1 MSGNKPRTLVVAGL
15 GLGQILAWG
24 SSYYLLAILAE
35 PVTADTGWPATL
47 VVAGLSIGLVT
58 SALVA
63 PRVGSRIGQGHGRRL
78 LVLSAALL
86 SAGLVLMAVS
96 PALWVY
102 LAAWIVI
109 GLGMGTGLYSSAF
122 AALGLLY
129 GESARTP
136 ITALT
141 LFGGLA
147 STICWPLSLYLVSE
161 IGWRGTCG
169 VYAALQLLVTIP
181 LYLWVLPQ
189 RRLNEPVRKTIGVAV
204 RPVDVRSRRPSGT
217 CVVLLTSIVTLS
229 GLITTTM
236 SVHLFTL
243 LGAAGFGMAAALAL
257 ATLVGP
263 SQVGIRLVEL
273 LFAKGYHPLWTM
285 AASVLLV
292 GLGLGILSAGLP
304 LYALIMILYGAGIG
318 LASVAHG
325 TVPLAVFGAEGYA
338 SLMGR
343 IALPALLAQAA
354 APPLGTLLINTIGA
368 SATSMTLAL
377 AAVAN
382 IGLVVWMMLL
392 THFQSVRVRAASVL
406 TPGASGGK
414 RAIIH

>member
-96 PALWVY
+96 PTLWVY
-102 LAAWIVI
+102 LVAWIAI

-189 RRLNEPVRKTIGVAV
+189 RRLNEPARKNTGVAV

-217 CVVLLTSIVTLS
+217 SVALLTSIVTLS

-236 SVHLFTL
+236 SVHMFTL

-263 SQVGIRLVEL
+263 SQVGIRFVEL
-273 LFAKGYHPLWTM
+273 LFAKGHHPLWTM

-292 GLGLGILSAGLP
+292 GLGLGILSADLP

-318 LASVAHG
+318 LASIAHG

-354 APPLGTLLINTIGA
+354 APPLGTLLIDTIGA
-368 SATSMTLAL
+368 GATSMALAL

-392 THFQSVRVRAASVL
+392 THFQSVRVRAGSVL
-406 TPGASGGK
+406 TPGAGSGK

>member
-1 MSGNKPRTLVVAGL
+1 V
-15 GLGQILAWG
+15 GQILAWG

-58 SALVA
+58 SAFVA

-78 LVLSAALL
+78 LILSAALL

-96 PALWVY
+96 PVLWVY
-102 LAAWIVI
+102 LVAWVVI

-122 AALGLLY
+122 ATLGQLY
-129 GESARTP
+129 GESARTS

-169 VYAALQLLVTIP
+169 VYAALQLVVTIP
-181 LYLWVLPQ
+181 LYLWVLPRRRINEPARENTGGAVRIVNVRP
-189 RRLNEPVRKTIGVAV
+189 RRL
-204 RPVDVRSRRPSGT
+204 SGT
-217 CVVLLTSIVTLS
+217 SVVLLTSIVTLS

-236 SVHLFTL
+236 SVHMFTL
-243 LGAAGFGMAAALAL
+243 LGAVGFGMAAALAL

-263 SQVGIRLVEL
+263 SQVGIRFVEL
-273 LFAKGYHPLWTM
+273 LFGKRHHPLWTM

-292 GLGLGILSAGLP
+292 GLGLGTLSAGLP

-318 LASVAHG
+318 LASIAHG

-354 APPLGTLLINTIGA
+354 APPLGTLLIDTIGA
-368 SATSMTLAL
+368 SATSTTLAL
-377 AAVAN
+377 AALAN

-392 THFQSVRVRAASVL
+392 TRFQSVRVRAASVL
-406 TPGASGGK
+406 TPDASGGK